1 MIYGD
6 RHRSARMFPE
16 SDWHR
21 MIRQYAICDRIAF
34 TVSADRLRTAIDRLR
49 AFVLPLRTASH
60 RGV

>member
-1 MIYGD
+1 
-6 RHRSARMFPE
+6 MFPE
-16 SDWHR
+16 SDWHW